1 MSPDRDDA
9 PEARPDKRVEA
20 RPAVPDVGAGR
31 AFRRIGAQIR
41 KTLLRFRIGQQ
52 WEQTADGFSR
62 RVYPDYDTYL
72 AHQKTKFDA
81 ARGQFVRR
89 HDERFYDA
97 LSARLDAL
105 PFDVRG
111 RSVLCIAA
119 RQGTEVRAFI
129 DRGAFAV
136 GIDLNPGRE
145 NRYVVTGDFHA
156 LQFSD
161 GSVQVAYT
169 NSLDHAFD
177 LDRVLGEIRRVL
189 APDGVLIAEVNGG
202 EDQPSD
208 AGFYESSSWSGI
220 EDIRARIERC
230 GFDLEHRAT
239 FTIPWTGELLL
250 MRRRP
255 SAP

>member
-1 MSPDRDDA
+1 
-9 PEARPDKRVEA
+9 VT
-20 RPAVPDVGAGR
+20 DVGAGR
-31 AFRRIGAQIR
+31 AFRRLGAQLR
-41 KTLLRFRIGQQ
+41 KALLRFRIGQQ
-52 WEQTADGFSR
+52 WEHTEDGFAR
-62 RVYPDYDTYL
+62 RVYPDYETYL

-89 HDERFYDA
+89 HDERFHAA
-97 LSARLDAL
+97 LSGRIAAL
-105 PFDVRG
+105 PFAVRG

-129 DRGAFAV
+129 DHGAFAV

-156 LQFSD
+156 LQFAD

-177 LDRVLGEIRRVL
+177 LDRVLAEIHRVL
-189 APDGVLIAEVNGG
+189 AVDGVLLAELNGG
-202 EDQPSD
+202 DDTPSD

-220 EDIRARIERC
+220 EDIRRRIEAR
-230 GFDLEHRAT
+230 GFSTERRTPFAV
-239 FTIPWTGELLL
+239 PWPGELLVL
-250 MRRRP
+250 HRTAG
-255 SAP
+255 S